1 MAGIGAQMGLIGK
14 SGERPVRSRH
24 CNEEQLQD
32 MPLGFILGRFGA
44 AMNQSQENCLYN
56 NHRSTVPTLVQCV
69 TCERWGGDYV
79 GILFYRLLLDY
90 YEQLCKMDFSDSH
103 ASFYREV

>member
-1 MAGIGAQMGLIGK
+1 MAGIGAHMGLIGK

-32 MPLGFILGRFGA
+32 MPLGFVLGRFGE

-56 NHRSTVPTLVQCV
+56 NHRSTVLTLVQYI
-69 TCERWGGDYV
+69 TYERWGGDYV
-79 GILFYRLLLDY
+79 GILFHRRFLLK
-90 YEQLCKMDFSDSH
+90 QL
-103 ASFYREV
+103 